1 MVSCHGYMPNFNG
14 KPKLEILG
22 GGGEGDSREGNDRSI
37 LSISEIN
44 AGNNVDSKVLVR
56 VSLKGIWKKVCVNV
70 AVGVNYR

>member
-1 MVSCHGYMPNFNG
+1 MPNFNG

-22 GGGEGDSREGNDRSI
+22 GGEEGDSDSREGNDRSN
-37 LSISEIN
+37 LISYIH

>member
-1 MVSCHGYMPNFNG
+1 MPNFNG

-22 GGGEGDSREGNDRSI
+22 GGGEGDSREGNDRSN
-37 LSISEIN
+37 LISYIH
-44 AGNNVDSKVLVR
+44 AGNNVDNKVLVR